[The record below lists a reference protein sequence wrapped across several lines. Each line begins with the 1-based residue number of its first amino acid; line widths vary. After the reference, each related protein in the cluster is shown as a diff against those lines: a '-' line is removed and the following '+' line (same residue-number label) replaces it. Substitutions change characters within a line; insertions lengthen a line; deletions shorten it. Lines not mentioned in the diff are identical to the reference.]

1 MCIFIYYIY
10 VCITEK
16 NNTNAKFTPTKLK
29 KDGPNLEHSFVRI
42 SDSQKPL
49 PQHLPL
55 ILEKERLG

>member
-1 MCIFIYYIY
+1 MY

-29 KDGPNLEHSFVRI
+29 KDGPNLENSLVRI

-49 PQHLPL
+49 P
-55 ILEKERLG
+55 